1 MNSNAT
7 TSAMPLISVV
17 DDDTSMRT
25 STRRLLSSFG
35 FMAEAFASAGEFLDS
50 QRGADT
56 ACLILDV
63 RLPDMDGLELQRHLT
78 KRSRNRIP
86 IIFVAA
92 QASEHEQRRAMEA
105 GAVNFLRKPVDEQAL
120 LHAIEKALRRDPY
133 LRPGYC
139 ESALND

>member
-1 MNSNAT
+1 
-7 TSAMPLISVV
+7 MPLISVV

-35 FMAEAFASAGEFLDS
+35 FMAEVFASAGEFLDS
-50 QRGADT
+50 HRGADT

-78 KRSRNRIP
+78 ERSRNRIP
-86 IIFVAA
+86 IIFVTA
-92 QASEHEQRRAMEA
+92 QASKDEQRRAMEA

-120 LHAIEKALRRDPY
+120 LYAVEKALRRELY
-133 LRPGYC
+133 LRQGYC